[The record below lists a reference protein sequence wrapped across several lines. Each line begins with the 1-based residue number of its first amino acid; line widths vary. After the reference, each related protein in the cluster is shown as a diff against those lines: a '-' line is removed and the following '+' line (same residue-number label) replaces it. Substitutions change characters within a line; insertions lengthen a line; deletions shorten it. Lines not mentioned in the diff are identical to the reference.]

1 VFCIIGLHITFV
13 ANNKLHHKKSLMQN
27 NKQILPLIIIF
38 LGLNAFFLT
47 ATSFL
52 EKHGIDKNVL
62 IIANTLLFITN
73 FITFTLQ
80 RKALQNKNPNFFV
93 RSMMAGMM
101 IKMFV
106 VLGAFIGYVLISGKA
121 TVNKPAIYISIFL
134 YFLYLAVEVA
144 IVMKLNKQKNA

>member
-1 VFCIIGLHITFV
+1 
-13 ANNKLHHKKSLMQN
+13 MQN

-47 ATSFL
+47 ATSLF
-52 EKHGIDKNVL
+52 EKYAIDKNIL

-73 FITFTLQ
+73 FITLIIQ
-80 RKALQNKNPNFFV
+80 RKALQNKNPNVFV

-106 VLGAFIGYVLISGKA
+106 VLGAFLTYVLVSDKA

-134 YFLYLAVEVA
+134 YFVYLAVEVV

>member
-1 VFCIIGLHITFV
+1 
-13 ANNKLHHKKSLMQN
+13 MQN
-27 NKQILPLIIIF
+27 NKPILPLIIIF

-47 ATSFL
+47 ATAVF
-52 EKHGIDKNVL
+52 EKYGIDKNVL
-62 IIANTLLFITN
+62 IIANTLLFVTN
-73 FITFTLQ
+73 FITFSLQ
-80 RKALQNKNPNFFV
+80 RKALQNKNPNVFV

-121 TVNKPAIYISIFL
+121 TVNKPAIYVSIFL
-134 YFLYLAVEVA
+134 YFVYLAVEVA

>member
-1 VFCIIGLHITFV
+1 LWQTTKHR
-13 ANNKLHHKKSLMQN
+13 HKKAVMQN

-38 LGLNAFFLT
+38 LGLNAFFLIG
-47 ATSFL
+47 TSFF
-52 EKHGIDKNVL
+52 EKYGIDKNVL

-73 FITFTLQ
+73 FITFILQ
-80 RKALQNKNPNFFV
+80 RKALQNKNPNVFV

-106 VLGAFIGYVLISGKA
+106 VLGAFIAYVLITGKA
-121 TVNKPAIYISIFL
+121 TVNKPAIYVSIFL
-134 YFLYLAVEVA
+134 YFVYLAVEVA

>member
-1 VFCIIGLHITFV
+1 
-13 ANNKLHHKKSLMQN
+13 MQN

-47 ATSFL
+47 ATSFF
-52 EKHGIDKNVL
+52 EKYGIDKNIL

-73 FITFTLQ
+73 FITLIIQ
-80 RKALQNKNPNFFV
+80 RKALQNKNPNVFV

-106 VLGAFIGYVLISGKA
+106 VLGAFLTYVLVSDKA

-134 YFLYLAVEVA
+134 YFVYLAVEVV